1 MRNSR
6 LIQLERN
13 IAELDHLGKTYTVD
27 DFKTDT
33 PRQWALRYGLLES
46 IQIMIDIACHIVVH
60 QNLGTANT
68 YADCIILLRKFSYI
82 DANLEKS
89 LKGMAGLRNLLVHEY
104 VIVDIDKL
112 YGMLHHLNDF
122 KAFITVIEPYLEE

>member
-13 IAELDHLGKTYTVD
+13 IAELEQLGKAYTAD

-33 PRQWALRYGLLES
+33 QKQWALRYGFLVS
-46 IQIMIDIACHIVVH
+46 IQIMIDLACHIVVH

-68 YADCIILLRKFSYI
+68 YADCIVLLRKFNYI
-82 DANLEKS
+82 DASLEKS

-112 YGMLHHLNDF
+112 YDMIQHLDDF
-122 KAFITVIEPYLEE
+122 KNFIFAIEHYTDR